1 MPHRQPFVVAIRS
14 PAENRRREKDRLRVT
29 AGLHGGELPVFKT
42 MERACR
48 ALYKYTGYYRS
59 LQERQAP

>member
-1 MPHRQPFVVAIRS
+1 VAIRS
-14 PAENRRREKDRLRVT
+14 PAENREAETDRLRTTRAFLAANV
-29 AGLHGGELPVFKT
+29 PVFKT
-42 MERACR
+42 VERACR